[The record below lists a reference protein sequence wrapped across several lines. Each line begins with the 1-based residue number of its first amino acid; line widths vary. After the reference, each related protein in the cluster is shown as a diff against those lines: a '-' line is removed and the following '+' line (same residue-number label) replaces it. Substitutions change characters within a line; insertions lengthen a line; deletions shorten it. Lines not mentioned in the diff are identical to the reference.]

1 MAENRDQLEQQAMLL
16 LQKDKKEE
24 AVDIYLKILKLT
36 KGDIRVRQKLADLYL
51 ALGRKPEA
59 IRQFRDVAAGQMK
72 EGQHRAAVV
81 VLKRLHELN
90 PTDAQTLGMLGESQ
104 RLVGFTEEAKEAYLK
119 VIDMLEPK
127 PKLALPY
134 VQELIA
140 LCPGEIPPK
149 VKLAEVLSRCGRSDE
164 AHEQWVKLG
173 ADSRRRGSTLDQ
185 ALFLER
191 ALKIKETDVGSL
203 EGAAEARIALG
214 APKEALVHIQK
225 AYAVDPDSTRV
236 LSMLGQCF
244 ELMEQQ
250 PKAKK
255 VFLQLAKVFEERN
268 EVVERMDA
276 LQRAAACD
284 PDDAALASEVG
295 AAVAMAERVNLRL
308 SGQEWSAPSSDE
320 EAQVVVR
327 ARVLADYG
335 FPDRAKAVLEKSNGV
350 RESVSVRAMM
360 AEVLAQLDDVSGAI
374 AEMEAISGGDE
385 IRSDIATRV
394 LVLRGDFDSL
404 GTGVEPAEIEM
415 SIEMDDEEEE
425 EEVSLDME
433 EEEDE
438 TPTSDSASV
447 DGTDHESEGDRLV
460 AEGDSEGAIAAYQA
474 ALESDPTNE
483 SVLMKLGELFA
494 ADAGEVQEM
503 PMESLAP
510 IESVVRTEP
519 VAVEPATPRV
529 APNTLSLDPS
539 YVRLQGLV
547 LLGQLEAAGSEAEER
562 DDLLGACILAEIQA
576 LSGDAKGA
584 RRVLQ
589 EAMDEVDEDAE
600 GYPEGLWGLARYAAM
615 LGKAR
620 TAHRL
625 LGEMDAI
632 APGHRAR
639 EVAVLKAGME
649 G

>member
-1 MAENRDQLEQQAMLL
+1 VAENRDQLEQQAMLL
-16 LQKDKKEE
+16 LQKDKKQE

-36 KGDIRVRQKLADLYL
+36 KGDIRVRQKLADLYI

-90 PTDAQTLGMLGESQ
+90 PTDAQTLGMLGEAQ
-104 RLVGFTEEAKEAYLK
+104 RLVGFTEDAKEAYLK
-119 VIDMLEPK
+119 VIDMLEAK

-134 VQELIA
+134 VQELIGI
-140 LCPGEIPPK
+140 CPGEIPPK

-244 ELMEQQ
+244 ELMDQQ

-255 VFLQLAKVFEERN
+255 VFLQLAKVFEEKN
-268 EVVERMDA
+268 AVVERMDA
-276 LQRAAACD
+276 LQRASTCD

-295 AAVAMAERVNLRL
+295 TAVAMAERVQLRL
-308 SGQEWSAPSSDE
+308 TGQEWSAPSNEDE
-320 EAQVVVR
+320 AAVVVR

-335 FPDRAKAVLEKSNGV
+335 FPDRAKAVLEKSNGI

-360 AEVLAQLDDVSGAI
+360 AEVLAQLDDISGAI
-374 AEMEAISGGDE
+374 SEMEAIDGVDE
-385 IRSDIATRV
+385 ARADVATRV
-394 LVLRGDFDSL
+394 LVLRGDFESL

-415 SIEMDDEEEE
+415 SFEVDDEEE

-433 EEEDE
+433 DDEEEE
-438 TPTSDSASV
+438 AVEASPVSETSD
-447 DGTDHESEGDRLV
+447 HEAEGDRL
-460 AEGDSEGAIAAYQA
+460 AAAGDSDGAVAAYQA

-483 SVLMKLGELFA
+483 AVLMKLGEIFA
-494 ADAGEVQEM
+494 ADTGDVEEM
-503 PMESLAP
+503 PMEALSP
-510 IESVVRTEP
+510 IESMAPPASIQPAPEAP
-519 VAVEPATPRV
+519 AVAQNILA
-529 APNTLSLDPS
+529 LDPS

-547 LLGQLEAAGSEAEER
+547 LLGQLESAGTEAEGR

-620 TAHRL
+620 TAQRL
-625 LGEMDAI
+625 LGEMGSI

-639 EVAVLKAGME
+639 EVAILKAGME

>member
-1 MAENRDQLEQQAMLL
+1 MLR
-16 LQKDKKEE
+16 
-24 AVDIYLKILKLT
+24 VD
-36 KGDIRVRQKLADLYL
+36 
-51 ALGRKPEA
+51 
-59 IRQFRDVAAGQMK
+59 
-72 EGQHRAAVV
+72 
-81 VLKRLHELN
+81 
-90 PTDAQTLGMLGESQ
+90 
-104 RLVGFTEEAKEAYLK
+104 
-119 VIDMLEPK
+119 
-127 PKLALPY
+127 
-134 VQELIA
+134 
-140 LCPGEIPPK
+140 
-149 VKLAEVLSRCGRSDE
+149 
-164 AHEQWVKLG
+164 G
-173 ADSRRRGSTLDQ
+173 AT
-185 ALFLER
+185 A
-191 ALKIKETDVGSL
+191 
-203 EGAAEARIALG
+203 
-214 APKEALVHIQK
+214 
-225 AYAVDPDSTRV
+225 
-236 LSMLGQCF
+236 
-244 ELMEQQ
+244 
-250 PKAKK
+250 KAKK

-360 AEVLAQLDDVSGAI
+360 AEVLSDDVSGAI
-374 AEMEAISGGDE
+374 ARWRRSPGD
-385 IRSDIATRV
+385 RSDIATRV

-510 IESVVRTEP
+510 IEVSFGRS
-519 VAVEPATPRV
+519 R
-529 APNTLSLDPS
+529 
-539 YVRLQGLV
+539 
-547 LLGQLEAAGSEAEER
+547 
-562 DDLLGACILAEIQA
+562 
-576 LSGDAKGA
+576 
-584 RRVLQ
+584 
-589 EAMDEVDEDAE
+589 
-600 GYPEGLWGLARYAAM
+600 
-615 LGKAR
+615 
-620 TAHRL
+620 
-625 LGEMDAI
+625 
-632 APGHRAR
+632 
-639 EVAVLKAGME
+639 
-649 G
+649 